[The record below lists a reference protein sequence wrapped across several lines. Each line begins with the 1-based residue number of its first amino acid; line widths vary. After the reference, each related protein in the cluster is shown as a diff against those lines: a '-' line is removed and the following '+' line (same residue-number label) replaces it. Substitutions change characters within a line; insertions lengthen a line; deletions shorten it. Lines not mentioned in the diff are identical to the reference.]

1 MKAISI
7 TDSLG
12 LTKGKEYEV
21 LEASAG
27 YYKVILDNGND
38 LTDAAICLKP
48 TRTQRGHNSK
58 AKEFIIGLWGSN
70 THNP

>member
-7 TDSLG
+7 TDSMG

-27 YYKVILDNGND
+27 YYKVILDNGNVSYR
-38 LTDAAICLKP
+38 C
-48 TRTQRGHNSK
+48 
-58 AKEFIIGLWGSN
+58 SN
-70 THNP
+70 LFETNKNTTGT